1 MGPRLRLRFGDCV
14 FDSATREVRRGGER
28 VPLSPKAFR
37 LLELLLAR
45 RPQAVTRAEIHDALW
60 PSTYVSTSNLA
71 RVTADLR
78 SALGD
83 DAQHPRYVRTLHGF
97 GYAFSGQVVD
107 DAEPPPEAFDA
118 RACRLV
124 WGARE
129 MPLGEGEHV
138 LGRAPEASV
147 WIDSTKVSR
156 HHARIVVTRERATL
170 EDLGSKNGTYL
181 RGQRLLATA
190 ELSDGDLISVGPVV
204 LKFRSPRAVAST
216 ESDIDE

>member
-1 MGPRLRLRFGDCV
+1 MGPGLRLRFGDCV
-14 FDSATREVRRGGER
+14 FDSATRDVHRRGER

-60 PSTYVSTSNLA
+60 PATYVSTSNLG

-83 DAQHPRYVRTLHGF
+83 DARHPRYVRTLHGF
-97 GYAFSGQVVD
+97 GYAFSGEAVD
-107 DAEPPPEAFDA
+107 DAEPAAAASDA

-129 MPLGEGEHV
+129 IPLDEGEHV
-138 LGRAPEASV
+138 LGRAPDASV
-147 WIDSTKVSR
+147 CIDSARVSR
-156 HHARIVVTRERATL
+156 HHARIVVSRATAQL

-181 RGQRLLATA
+181 RGKRLHAPA
-190 ELSDGDLISVGPVV
+190 ALSDGDLISIGPVV
-204 LKFRSPRAVAST
+204 LKFRAPRGLVST
-216 ESDIDE
+216 EGDIVE